1 MSKVFA
7 GRVIA
12 EVQKWNN
19 GMGGAFLLKVSS
31 VNGNSIKPV
40 VVNISEKIDNL
51 LQLESCGLSKGAM
64 VAVMMDNI
72 AQHVPPIYNQEG
84 KKIGGDN
91 ELRARVNPITGEKEG
106 PTPIHRP
113 INYLEG
119 SVKILRSGTPA
130 ALILE
135 TEPDTLVLNK
145 TLDACTSAMQ
155 RTLLELLSNH
165 S

>member
-12 EVQKWNN
+12 EVQKWRN
-19 GMGGAFLLKVSS
+19 GLGGAFLLKVTS

-40 VVNISEKIDNL
+40 VVNISESIENL
-51 LQLESCGLSKGAM
+51 DRLELEGLSKGAM
-64 VAVMMDNI
+64 VAVMMENI
-72 AQHVPPIYNQEG
+72 AQHVPPIYNAEG

-113 INYLEG
+113 INLVEG
-119 SVKILRSGTPA
+119 TTKILRSGTPT
-130 ALILE
+130 ALVLE
-135 TEPDTLVLNK
+135 TEPETLVLNK
-145 TLDACTSAMQ
+145 TLDACTGAIQKAMAGF
-155 RTLLELLSNH
+155 LGENA
-165 S
+165 

>member
-12 EVQKWNN
+12 EVQKWNS
-19 GMGGAFLLKVSS
+19 GLGGAFLLKVSS
-31 VNGNSIKPV
+31 VNGNAIKPV
-40 VVNISEKIDNL
+40 VVNISEPIDNL

-119 SVKILRSGTPA
+119 SVKILRSGAPA

-145 TLDACTSAMQ
+145 TLDACTSAIQKAFSGIMG
-155 RTLLELLSNH
+155 NNA
-165 S
+165 